1 MNRCLEITT
10 VIEKMRRLLL
20 LLVALSTLSFVLIP
34 SLLQKV
40 SKVFN
45 PHDTIQKLSLQPAL
59 RVVESAD
66 SRINRLIEDERG
78 LLENELKDY
87 EFSEGENLASLRAAP
102 VQALVATTWRSGSTF
117 LGDILNSH
125 PATYYHYEP
134 LLHYDIRQAR
144 SGVLAAD
151 AVKTLKDL
159 MHCNYDRLGWYLN
172 YGRNHHWLF
181 KHNKRLWKH
190 CIADTWRS
198 RKRVRNSFCWGTDFL
213 NKFCPLFPFQ
223 SMKTVRLRLNLTQE
237 FVQDPSLNVRV
248 LLLIRDPRGTMQSRK
263 HRIWCPGNP
272 DCDDPKMLCQ
282 DLVDDYHAFQVLV
295 KEFPDRYMT
304 YRYEDFS
311 MDPANNTKEVFKF
324 FGLSMHHKVV
334 QFLDSHTKSNKG
346 GVSSTFRD
354 SKTAPFKW
362 REQLTMSEVVKIQ
375 DSCKEAMHLWGYARV
390 ENESELR
397 TFSPVIWLK
406 D

>member
-1 MNRCLEITT
+1 MF
-10 VIEKMRRLLL
+10 VIDKMAPRPQKVCFL
-20 LLVALSTLSFVLIP
+20 LLVVALVLI
-34 SLLQKV
+34 LLVCFPPQKV
-40 SKVFN
+40 AFFN
-45 PHDTIQKLSLQPAL
+45 PPNTIQE
-59 RVVESAD
+59 VFEGGD
-66 SRINRLIEDERG
+66 SRINRLIDTERK

-87 EFSEGENLASLRAAP
+87 KFIEGENLASLRKSP

-134 LLHYDIRQAR
+134 LLHFEIKQAR
-144 SGVLAAD
+144 FGALAVD
-151 AVKTLKDL
+151 AVETLKDL
-159 MHCNYDRLGWYLN
+159 MHCNYDPLDRYLD
-172 YGRNHHWLF
+172 YGPKHHWLF
-181 KHNKRLWKH
+181 EHNKRLWKY
-190 CIADTWRS
+190 CMAGGWKNVKS
-198 RKRVRNSFCWGTDFL
+198 SLCWGKDFL

-223 SMKTVRLRLNLTQE
+223 SMKTVRLRLNLTQQL
-237 FVQDPSLNVRV
+237 VQDPSLNVRV

-263 HRIWCPGNP
+263 HRTWCPGNP

-282 DLVDDYHAFQVLV
+282 DLVDDFHAFQVLQ
-295 KEFPDRYMT
+295 KEFPGRYMS

-311 MDPANNTKEVFKF
+311 MNPANNTAEVFKF
-324 FGLSMHHKVV
+324 FGLSVHHTVV

-390 ENESELR
+390 EKESELR
-397 TFSPVIWLK
+397 TFSPVLDLK
-406 D
+406 H